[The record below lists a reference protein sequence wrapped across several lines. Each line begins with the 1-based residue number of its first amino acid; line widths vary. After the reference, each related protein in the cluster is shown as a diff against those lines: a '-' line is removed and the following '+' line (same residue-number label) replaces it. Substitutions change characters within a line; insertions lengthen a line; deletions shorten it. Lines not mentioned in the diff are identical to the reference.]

1 MKINFFI
8 NGFSKPFL
16 MFLNTLKKDHIKKLF
31 WIHHNNSEKNII
43 SQNFNNVLCMNNYDL
58 CKTKFYSINSNE
70 LKIPSGLIKV
80 INSEMSIIVDMI
92 SRFEGYNSFSN
103 NDKITYIF
111 LQVNYW
117 YNFLK
122 KNEINCYMQ
131 FDTPHDVYDYIIY
144 LISKYMNLNIIILQ
158 QSSFFIKND
167 KNIEIVRILTSTND
181 LISGQATFQKVFE
194 ENQNKYQFEK
204 IKSAYDLSKKN
215 SAFAHRNK
223 LTNPKKKN
231 TITKFLN
238 FIKNENLSNNYAILN
253 LNNITKDISI
263 LNFKKFRYKV
273 HKKTDELKKYLFRCS
288 IDLNELN
295 NKFIYFPLQYQP
307 ERTSCPEGRD
317 YSNQYLLIA
326 KLRSYLDPKI
336 SIIVKEHPK
345 QFQKETVKNQMY
357 RSQFFYDS
365 ILKLS
370 NVHFINY
377 EISSQ
382 DILSNHNIEGVST
395 IKGNILLEAILNEIP
410 AFYFG
415 NTIWNKL
422 ENVFD
427 CKKLENIDNINNLL
441 KSKISFDNEK
451 LKNSFYLCLKNSFLS
466 KNSIHDNY
474 NENDQKEFN
483 SYIFS
488 LL

>member
-1 MKINFFI
+1 MKINFLI
-8 NGFSKPFL
+8 NGYSEPFL
-16 MFLNTLKKDHIKKLF
+16 MLFNTLKKDRVNKLF
-31 WIHHNNSEKNII
+31 WIHHHKSEKNII

-58 CKTKFYSINSNE
+58 CKTKFCSIIGND

-122 KNEINCYMQ
+122 KNEIKCYVQ

-144 LISKYMNLNIIILQ
+144 LISKYLNLNIIILQ

-167 KNIEIVRILTSTND
+167 KNIDIIRILTSTNS
-181 LISGQATFQKVFE
+181 LTSGLATFQKDFG
-194 ENQNKYQFEK
+194 QSKIKYQFEK
-204 IKSAYDLSKKN
+204 IKSAYDLSKNN
-215 SAFAHRNK
+215 SAFSQRNK
-223 LTNPKKKN
+223 LTKPTKKN
-231 TITKFLN
+231 IFAKFLN
-238 FIKNENLSNNYAILN
+238 LIKNENLSNNYTILD
-253 LNNITKDISI
+253 LNNISRDISI

-273 HKKTDELKKYLFRCS
+273 HKKTNKLKSYLSSHS
-288 IDLNELN
+288 IDLDELN
-295 NKFIYFPLQYQP
+295 KKFIYFPLQYQP
-307 ERTSCPEGRD
+307 ERTSCPEGRE

-345 QFQKETVKNQMY
+345 QFQRETVKNQMY

-365 ILKLS
+365 IMKLS

-382 DILSNHNIEGVST
+382 DILSNHYIEGVLT

-415 NTIWNKL
+415 NTIWNNL
-422 ENVFD
+422 ENAFD
-427 CKKLENIDNINNLL
+427 CRLVENIDNINNLL

-451 LKNSFYLCLKNSFLS
+451 TKKSFYLCLKNSFLS
-466 KNSIHDNY
+466 KNSIHDKY
-474 NENDQKEFN
+474 DENDQKEFN
-483 SYIFS
+483 SYILS